1 MHIAT
6 IYEYVKAAWAL
17 RIRRQYGT
25 DTVVTEFGF
34 PPPQGK
40 FNLRAPVRRSLR
52 NINMVMTALLL
63 GLLAPGAFLYV
74 TVMREPVKRLISNFF
89 WRYRRFFSGQHEPV
103 APAARRQQPMPLL
116 GSNRASDLANGSM
129 DPDRA
134 WLHSFCRS
142 EPYHKVLDVKRERK
156 SSQIFT

>member
-89 WRYRRFFSGQHEPV
+89 WRYRRFFSGQHEPRLPV
-103 APAARRQQPMPLL
+103 GGFPDFGEFADKQVLVYMLSLKNMPAHT
-116 GSNRASDLANGSM
+116 SDAG
-129 DPDRA
+129 P
-134 WLHSFCRS
+134 
-142 EPYHKVLDVKRERK
+142 
-156 SSQIFT
+156 